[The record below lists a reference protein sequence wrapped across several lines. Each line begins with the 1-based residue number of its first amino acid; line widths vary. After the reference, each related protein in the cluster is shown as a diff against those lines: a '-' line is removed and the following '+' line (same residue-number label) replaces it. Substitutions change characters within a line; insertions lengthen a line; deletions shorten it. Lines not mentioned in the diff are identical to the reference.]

1 MKKAVLLLGL
11 GLVLGAA
18 GCYAGVGTM
27 GHTPGLL
34 WADTSYPLV
43 AGAGSIGDKVGTAE
57 ATSYLGLVSLG
68 DASVKAAADNGKIT
82 KIAAVD
88 CKVYNVLGVY
98 AKYTTIVRGD

>member
-11 GLVLGAA
+11 VLVFGAV

-27 GHTPGLL
+27 THTPGLL
-34 WADTSYPLV
+34 WADASYPLM
-43 AGAGSIGDKVGTAE
+43 AGAGSIGDKVGMAE
-57 ATSYLGLVSLG
+57 ATSYLGLVALG
-68 DASVKAAADNGKIT
+68 DASVKTAADRGKIT

-98 AKYTTIVRGD
+98 AKYTTIVHGD